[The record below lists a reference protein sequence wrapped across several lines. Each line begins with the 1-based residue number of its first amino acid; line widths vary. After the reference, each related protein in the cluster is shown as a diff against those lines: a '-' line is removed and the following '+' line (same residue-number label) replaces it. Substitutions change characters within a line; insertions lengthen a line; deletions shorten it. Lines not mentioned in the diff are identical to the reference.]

1 MPEAFLACSASRVL
15 ELNTKIEP
23 NLNGSIKNNVD
34 GGLSWICFTLGKFC
48 FCNFVA
54 ISSIFS
60 LSGLTS
66 CHPSAN
72 PLEPRPNFVRW
83 CSAPLTQTLY
93 SSYNNVDGGTW
104 TPTALATCTSSMRV
118 YHSTTSTWL
127 VYLVFNLYFIYSL
140 RGGSCL
146 KDNPLEKWYLI
157 IFLRQSTT
165 LTQLKLS

>member
-23 NLNGSIKNNVD
+23 NLNGSLKNNVD
-34 GGLSWICFTLGKFC
+34 GGLSWICFTLGKFR

-54 ISSIFS
+54 ISSISS

-83 CSAPLTQTLY
+83 GSAPLTQTLY
-93 SSYNNVDGGTW
+93 TSYNNVDGGT
-104 TPTALATCTSSMRV
+104 
-118 YHSTTSTWL
+118 
-127 VYLVFNLYFIYSL
+127 
-140 RGGSCL
+140 
-146 KDNPLEKWYLI
+146 
-157 IFLRQSTT
+157 
-165 LTQLKLS
+165 

>member
-1 MPEAFLACSASRVL
+1 MPVAFLACSASRVL

-83 CSAPLTQTLY
+83 GSAPLTQTLY
-93 SSYNNVDGGTW
+93 TSYNNVVKVSIMEPHDNKI
-104 TPTALATCTSSMRV
+104 LSRKNNV
-118 YHSTTSTWL
+118 
-127 VYLVFNLYFIYSL
+127 VNLYQNIVSIMRESTNEYYNM
-140 RGGSCL
+140 RMIL
-146 KDNPLEKWYLI
+146 K
-157 IFLRQSTT
+157 R
-165 LTQLKLS
+165 